1 MKRLIAVLLMIC
13 MLLPG
18 MALAETPV
26 CWTEW
31 LAPLQGRLDDGYT
44 VAEMCI
50 VPGVCAHVVLSRDG
64 RNQLAIV
71 RLEEGAYKLELL
83 ATHALRQGYQTPV
96 LLADD
101 GDGKYLSMFYRYEDG
116 TEDAYVYRLDKTG
129 AWVLHS
135 YTIATGEYSWREFS
149 AHEGYLTYRYYENNE
164 KVSLDHP
171 VLLPEAIL
179 LDGSLL
185 DTLPLYHKK
194 ACAMDALCQGI
205 ESYWAVKA
213 TGESRVHA
221 ERAILGVL
229 RNFDAYLAGDTD
241 AADAMLEAAYE
252 SGCAI
257 RISRTTAAH
266 AMSYQITKRIGPA
279 HGHACMLTLPHLWR
293 HMGDAPV
300 ICELNTLMGTAD
312 GASLMLGLL
321 AATEMLPDTLPD
333 DATLDAL
340 AASVNV
346 QRLGNHPEALTTSEL
361 RAIYVQ
367 AFTVCSEDERARLAA
382 LWRKYAE

>member
-1 MKRLIAVLLMIC
+1 MQDVVKGRGTLNGGNLSAVMSRLNMRRPLLVCSAHMQADFAARTGMTLPLFSGYHPNPDLADAVA
-13 MLLPG
+13 G
-18 MALAETPV
+18 
-26 CWTEW
+26 
-31 LAPLQGRLDDGYT
+31 
-44 VAEMCI
+44 AEMCREK
-50 VPGVCAHVVLSRDG
+50 GCDG
-64 RNQLAIV
+64 LISVGGGSAMDTAKAV
-71 RLEEGAYKLELL
+71 KALLL
-83 ATHALRQGYQTPV
+83 AGN
-96 LLADD
+96 
-101 GDGKYLSMFYRYEDG
+101 MEDVRVSRLPEG
-116 TEDAYVYRLDKTG
+116 TLPHIAIPGTAGTG
-129 AWVLHS
+129 AEA
-135 YTIATGEYSWREFS
+135 TPIAVV
-149 AHEGYLTYRYYENNE
+149 YENNE
-164 KVSLDHP
+164 KLSLDHP
-171 VLLPEAIL
+171 VLLPEAIV

-229 RNFDAYLAGDTD
+229 RNFDAYLTGDAD
-241 AADAMLEAAYE
+241 AADTMLEAAYE

-279 HGHACMLTLPHLWR
+279 HGHACMLTLPYLWR
-293 HMGDAPV
+293 HMGDSPV
-300 ICELNTLMGTAD
+300 LRELNTLMGTAD

-340 AASVNV
+340 AASVNT
-346 QRLGNHPEALTTSEL
+346 QRLGNHPEALTTAEL
-361 RAIYVQ
+361 RDIYVQ
-367 AFTVCSEDERARLAA
+367 ALSPVAAAEKERLAA

>member
-1 MKRLIAVLLMIC
+1 MQHVIKGRGSLNGANLAVLMARLNMRRPMLVCSARMQADFAARTGMTLPLFSGYHPNPDLADAIEGAELYREKGCDGLISVGGGSAMDTAKAVKALLLAGNMEDVRVSRLPEGDVPHIAIPGTAGTGAEATPIAV
-13 MLLPG
+13 
-18 MALAETPV
+18 V
-26 CWTEW
+26 
-31 LAPLQGRLDDGYT
+31 
-44 VAEMCI
+44 
-50 VPGVCAHVVLSRDG
+50 
-64 RNQLAIV
+64 
-71 RLEEGAYKLELL
+71 
-83 ATHALRQGYQTPV
+83 
-96 LLADD
+96 
-101 GDGKYLSMFYRYEDG
+101 
-116 TEDAYVYRLDKTG
+116 
-129 AWVLHS
+129 
-135 YTIATGEYSWREFS
+135 
-149 AHEGYLTYRYYENNE
+149 YENNE
-164 KVSLDHP
+164 KLSLDHP

-213 TGESRVHA
+213 TQESRIHA

-229 RNFDAYLAGDTD
+229 RNFDAYLAGDAD

-312 GASLMLGLL
+312 GASLLLGMLC
-321 AATEMLPDTLPD
+321 AADMLPDSMPD

-346 QRLGNHPEALTTSEL
+346 QRLGNHPEPLSKEALRE
-361 RAIYVQ
+361 IYVQ

-382 LWRKYAE
+382 LWRNYAG